1 MRNSFNRVRAFTL
14 LEIMVVVGIISILT
28 AIAIPFFSKIRQ
40 DAQIKE
46 AESNLEIMAS
56 AVLQLAWD
64 TGEWPGG
71 LDRAGTHSREAWYL
85 GGGDVGLL
93 KQDGRFDEWKGPY
106 LAEVPLDPWKMPYF
120 FDPDY
125 RVDGKMRVAVGSF
138 GPNRKGRNYYD
149 KDDIYIVLD

>member
-1 MRNSFNRVRAFTL
+1 VKNLAKNAMAFTL
-14 LEIMVVVGIISILT
+14 VEVMIVVGIISILS
-28 AIAIPFFSKIRQ
+28 AIAIPFFSKIRHE
-40 DAQIKE
+40 AQVKE
-46 AESNLEIMAS
+46 AESSLEIMAS

-71 LDRAGTHSREAWYL
+71 LARAETHSEEAWYL

-93 KQDGRFDEWKGPY
+93 SQDGRFSEWKGPY

-125 RVDGKMRVAVGSF
+125 RVNGIDKVVVGSF
-138 GPNRKGRNYYD
+138 GPNRKGRNHYD
-149 KDDIYIVLD
+149 QDDVFIVLD